1 MSTAEQFITID
12 FNLPNHA
19 NELSK
24 AEEVMEKIRKKLE
37 NHKTLKTLDDKLHTS
52 LYEEIVRVL
61 DYLGH
66 LSQPAF
72 NIEDRLEALYTKQY
86 IHAPE
91 LAKRLWLDHYE
102 SLHHPYNI
110 LKNRCFR
117 MLEELDE
124 LYISMYGKNPK
135 NWNI

>member
-37 NHKTLKTLDDKLHTS
+37 NHKTLKTLDDKLHTQ

-72 NIEDRLEALYTKQY
+72 NIESDLEALYTKQY